1 MGSNE
6 FTIKEKSSMAKT
18 IAVNAGSSTL
28 KFKLFD
34 MPSEDVVAEG
44 TIERIGEK
52 MGHAKIKYG
61 DGQKHE
67 EEIPFEDHAAAVNY
81 LLDKLIALEIVESYD
96 EITAVGHRIVAGGEF
111 FKDSTVITDDVIK
124 KIDELSEYA
133 PLHEPAELIG
143 IKAFKKVL
151 PNAFAVAVFDT
162 SFHASMPKMN
172 ALYSVPYDW
181 YEKYGAR
188 KYGAHGTSHRYVAA
202 RAAEML
208 GKPLKDLKLITMHIG
223 AGASITAIKDGK
235 SFDTSMGFTP
245 VAGITMAT
253 RSGDVDPSLVAF
265 MQGKL
270 NLSSDQMIDILN
282 HKSGLIGI
290 SGISPDMRDIL
301 AAADEG
307 NDRAQLTLDIYVNR
321 IVRYIGSYVAEM
333 GGVDAIVFTAGV
345 GENSAPIRK
354 MVTDKLGYFGIK
366 IDQEKND
373 CHGVERDLS
382 AADAKVKTLLI
393 PTNEELMIVRDI
405 ERLKKNN

>member
-1 MGSNE
+1 MSK
-6 FTIKEKSSMAKT
+6 I

-44 TIERIGEK
+44 TIERIGED

-67 EEIPFEDHAAAVNY
+67 EEKPFKDHGAAVQY
-81 LLDKLIALEIVESYD
+81 LLDQLIDLKIVQNYD
-96 EITAVGHRIVAGGEF
+96 EITAVGHRVVAGGEF
-111 FKDSTVITDDVIK
+111 FKDSAIINDDVIK

-133 PLHEPAELIG
+133 PLHDPAELVG
-143 IKAFKKVL
+143 IKAFRKVL

-162 SFHASMPKMN
+162 SFHVNMPKKN
-172 ALYSVPYDW
+172 ALYSVPYEW

-188 KYGAHGTSHRYVAA
+188 KYGAHGTSHRYVAG

-235 SFDTSMGFTP
+235 SYDTSMGFSP
-245 VAGITMAT
+245 LAGITMAT

-265 MQGKL
+265 IQEKL
-270 NLSSDQMIDILN
+270 GVSSQKMISILN
-282 HKSGLIGI
+282 HESGIKGI

-301 AAADEG
+301 SAADKG
-307 NDRAQLTLDIYVNR
+307 DKRAQLTIDIYVNR
-321 IVRYIGSYVAEM
+321 IVRYVGAYIAEM
-333 GGVDAIVFTAGV
+333 GGADAIVFTAGV

-354 MVTDKLGYFGIK
+354 KVTDQLGYFGIK
-366 IDQEKND
+366 IDQEKNQ

-382 AADAKVKTLLI
+382 APDAKIKTLLV

-405 ERLKKNN
+405 ERLRKQA

>member
-1 MGSNE
+1 MS
-6 FTIKEKSSMAKT
+6 KT

-67 EEIPFEDHAAAVNY
+67 EEKPFEDHGAAVNY
-81 LLDKLIALEIVESYD
+81 LLDQLIDLGIVKSYD
-96 EITAVGHRIVAGGEF
+96 EITAVGHRVVAGGEF
-111 FKDSTVITDDVIK
+111 FKDSAVIDDDVIK

-133 PLHEPAELIG
+133 PLHDPAELVG
-143 IKAFKKVL
+143 IKAFRKVL

-162 SFHASMPKMN
+162 SFHVNMPKMN
-172 ALYSVPYDW
+172 ALYSVPYEW

-188 KYGAHGTSHRYVAA
+188 KYGAHGTSHRYVAG
-202 RAAEML
+202 RAAAML
-208 GKPLKDLKLITMHIG
+208 GKPLEDLKLITMHIG
-223 AGASITAIKDGK
+223 AGASITAVKGGK
-235 SFDTSMGFTP
+235 SFDTSMGFSP
-245 VAGITMAT
+245 LAGITMAT

-265 MQGKL
+265 VQEKL
-270 NLSSDQMIDILN
+270 GTTSQEMIDALN
-282 HKSGLIGI
+282 HKSGLLGI
-290 SGISPDMRDIL
+290 SQLSPDMRDIL
-301 AAADEG
+301 AAADKG
-307 NDRAQLTLDIYVNR
+307 NDQAQLALDMYVNR
-321 IVRYIGSYVAEM
+321 IVRYVGAYIAEM

-345 GENSAPIRK
+345 GENSVPVRK
-354 MVTDKLGYFGIK
+354 MVTDKLAYFGIK
-366 IDQEKND
+366 IDQEKNQ

-382 AADAKVKTLLI
+382 TPDAKIKTLLI

-405 ERLKKNN
+405 ERLKKEQGK

>member
-1 MGSNE
+1 MS
-6 FTIKEKSSMAKT
+6 KT

-44 TIERIGEK
+44 TIKRIGEK
-52 MGHAKIKYG
+52 MGHAKIKFG

-67 EEIPFEDHAAAVNY
+67 EEKPFADHGAAVNY
-81 LLDKLIALEIVESYD
+81 LLDQLIDLGIVKSYD
-96 EITAVGHRIVAGGEF
+96 EITAVGHRVVAGGEF
-111 FKDSTVITDDVIK
+111 FKDSAVIDDDVIK

-133 PLHEPAELIG
+133 PLHDPAELIG
-143 IKAFKKVL
+143 IKAFRKVL

-162 SFHASMPKMN
+162 SFHVNMPKMN
-172 ALYSVPYDW
+172 ALYSVPYEW

-188 KYGAHGTSHRYVAA
+188 KYGAHGTSHRYVAG

-235 SFDTSMGFTP
+235 SFDTSMGFSP
-245 VAGITMAT
+245 LAGITMAT

-265 MQGKL
+265 VQEKL
-270 NLSSDQMIDILN
+270 GVSSQEMISILN
-282 HKSGLIGI
+282 HKSGLLGI
-290 SGISPDMRDIL
+290 SQLSPDMRDIL
-301 AAADEG
+301 AAADKG
-307 NDRAQLTLDIYVNR
+307 NDQAQLALDMYVNR
-321 IVRYIGSYVAEM
+321 IVRYVGAYIAEM
-333 GGVDAIVFTAGV
+333 DGADAIVFTAGV
-345 GENSAPIRK
+345 GENSIPVRK
-354 MVTDKLGYFGIK
+354 MVTDKLAYFGIK
-366 IDQEKND
+366 IDQEKNK

-382 AADAKVKTLLI
+382 ADDAKIKTLLI

-405 ERLKKNN
+405 ERLKKEQGK

>member
-1 MGSNE
+1 MS
-6 FTIKEKSSMAKT
+6 KT

-52 MGHAKIKYG
+52 MGHAKIKFG

-67 EEIPFEDHAAAVNY
+67 EEKPFADHGAAVNY
-81 LLDKLIALEIVESYD
+81 LLDQLIDLGIVKSYD
-96 EITAVGHRIVAGGEF
+96 EITAVGHRVVAGGEF
-111 FKDSTVITDDVIK
+111 FKDSAVIDDDVIK

-133 PLHEPAELIG
+133 PLHDPAELIG
-143 IKAFKKVL
+143 IKAFRKVL

-162 SFHASMPKMN
+162 SFHVNMPKMN
-172 ALYSVPYDW
+172 ALYSVPYEW
-181 YEKYGAR
+181 YEKSGAR
-188 KYGAHGTSHRYVAA
+188 KYGAHGTSHRYVAG

-235 SFDTSMGFTP
+235 SFDTSMGFSP
-245 VAGITMAT
+245 LAGITMAT

-265 MQGKL
+265 VQEKL
-270 NLSSDQMIDILN
+270 GVSSQEMISILN
-282 HKSGLIGI
+282 HKSGLLGI
-290 SGISPDMRDIL
+290 SQLSPDMRDIL
-301 AAADEG
+301 AAADKG
-307 NDRAQLTLDIYVNR
+307 NDQAQLALDMYVNR
-321 IVRYIGSYVAEM
+321 IVRYVGAYIAEM
-333 GGVDAIVFTAGV
+333 DGADAIVFTAGV
-345 GENSAPIRK
+345 GENSIPVRK
-354 MVTDKLGYFGIK
+354 MVTDKLAYFGIK
-366 IDQEKND
+366 IDQEKNK

-382 AADAKVKTLLI
+382 ADDAKIKTLLI

-405 ERLKKNN
+405 ERLKKEQGK

>member
-1 MGSNE
+1 MS
-6 FTIKEKSSMAKT
+6 KT

-52 MGHAKIKYG
+52 MGHAKIKFG

-67 EEIPFEDHAAAVNY
+67 EEKPFADHGAAVNY
-81 LLDKLIALEIVESYD
+81 LLDQLIDLGIVKSYD
-96 EITAVGHRIVAGGEF
+96 EITAVGHRVVAGGEF
-111 FKDSTVITDDVIK
+111 FKDSAVIDDDVIK

-133 PLHEPAELIG
+133 PLHDPAELIG
-143 IKAFKKVL
+143 IKAFRKVL
-151 PNAFAVAVFDT
+151 PKALAVAVFDT
-162 SFHASMPKMN
+162 SFHVNMPKMN
-172 ALYSVPYDW
+172 ALYSVPYEW

-188 KYGAHGTSHRYVAA
+188 KYGAHGTSHRYVAG

-235 SFDTSMGFTP
+235 SFDTSMGFSP
-245 VAGITMAT
+245 LAGITMAT

-265 MQGKL
+265 VQEKL
-270 NLSSDQMIDILN
+270 GVSSQEMISILN
-282 HKSGLIGI
+282 HKSGLLGI
-290 SGISPDMRDIL
+290 SQLSPDMRDIL
-301 AAADEG
+301 AAADKG
-307 NDRAQLTLDIYVNR
+307 NDQAQLALDMYVNR
-321 IVRYIGSYVAEM
+321 IVRYVGAYIAEM
-333 GGVDAIVFTAGV
+333 GGADAIVFTAGV
-345 GENSAPIRK
+345 GENSIPVRK
-354 MVTDKLGYFGIK
+354 MVTDKLAYFGIK
-366 IDQEKND
+366 IDQEKNK

-382 AADAKVKTLLI
+382 ADDAKIKTLLI

-405 ERLKKNN
+405 ERLKKEQGK

>member
-1 MGSNE
+1 MS
-6 FTIKEKSSMAKT
+6 KT

-52 MGHAKIKYG
+52 MGHAKIKFG

-67 EEIPFEDHAAAVNY
+67 EEKPFADHGAAVNY
-81 LLDKLIALEIVESYD
+81 LLDQLIDLGIVKSYD
-96 EITAVGHRIVAGGEF
+96 EITAVGHRVVAGGEF
-111 FKDSTVITDDVIK
+111 FKDSAVIDDDVIK

-133 PLHEPAELIG
+133 PLHDPAELIG
-143 IKAFKKVL
+143 IKAFRKVL

-162 SFHASMPKMN
+162 SFHVNMPKMN
-172 ALYSVPYDW
+172 ALYSVPYEW

-188 KYGAHGTSHRYVAA
+188 KYGAHGTSHRYVAG

-235 SFDTSMGFTP
+235 SFDTSMGFSP
-245 VAGITMAT
+245 LAGITMAT

-265 MQGKL
+265 VQEKL
-270 NLSSDQMIDILN
+270 GVSSQEMISILN
-282 HKSGLIGI
+282 HKSGLLGI
-290 SGISPDMRDIL
+290 SQLSPDMRDIL
-301 AAADEG
+301 DAADKG
-307 NDRAQLTLDIYVNR
+307 NDQAQLALDMYVNR
-321 IVRYIGSYVAEM
+321 IVRYVGAYIAEM
-333 GGVDAIVFTAGV
+333 GGADAIVFTAGV
-345 GENSAPIRK
+345 GENSIPVRK
-354 MVTDKLGYFGIK
+354 MVTDKLAYFGIK
-366 IDQEKND
+366 IDQEKNK

-382 AADAKVKTLLI
+382 ADDAKIKTLLI

-405 ERLKKNN
+405 ERLKKEQGK

>member
-1 MGSNE
+1 MS
-6 FTIKEKSSMAKT
+6 KT

-67 EEIPFEDHAAAVNY
+67 EEKPFADHGAAVNY
-81 LLDKLIALEIVESYD
+81 LLDQLIALGIVKTYD
-96 EITAVGHRIVAGGEF
+96 EITAVGHRVVAGGEF
-111 FKDSTVITDDVIK
+111 FKDSAVINDDVIK

-133 PLHEPAELIG
+133 PLHDPAELVG
-143 IKAFKKVL
+143 IKAFRKVL

-162 SFHASMPKMN
+162 SFHVNMPKMN
-172 ALYSVPYDW
+172 ALYSVPYEW

-188 KYGAHGTSHRYVAA
+188 KYGAHGTSHRYVAG
-202 RAAEML
+202 RAAAML

-223 AGASITAIKDGK
+223 AGASITAVKDGK
-235 SFDTSMGFTP
+235 SFDTSMGFSP
-245 VAGITMAT
+245 LAGITMAT

-265 MQGKL
+265 VQEKL
-270 NLSSDQMIDILN
+270 GVSSQEMINILN
-282 HKSGLIGI
+282 HKSGLLGI
-290 SGISPDMRDIL
+290 SQLSPDMRDIL
-301 AAADEG
+301 AAADKG
-307 NDRAQLTLDIYVNR
+307 NDQAQLALDMYVNR
-321 IVRYIGSYVAEM
+321 IVRYVGAYIAEM
-333 GGVDAIVFTAGV
+333 GGADAIVFTAGV
-345 GENSAPIRK
+345 GENSIPARK
-354 MVTDKLGYFGIK
+354 MVTDKLAYFGIK
-366 IDQEKND
+366 IDQDKNQ

-382 AADAKVKTLLI
+382 TPDAKIKTLLI

-405 ERLKKNN
+405 ERLKKEQSN

>member
-1 MGSNE
+1 MS
-6 FTIKEKSSMAKT
+6 KT

-52 MGHAKIKYG
+52 MGHAKIKFG

-67 EEIPFEDHAAAVNY
+67 EEKPFADHGAAVNY
-81 LLDKLIALEIVESYD
+81 LLDQLIDLGIVKSYD
-96 EITAVGHRIVAGGEF
+96 EITAVGHRVVAGGEF
-111 FKDSTVITDDVIK
+111 FKDSAVIDDDVIK

-133 PLHEPAELIG
+133 PLHDPAELIG
-143 IKAFKKVL
+143 IKAFRKVL

-162 SFHASMPKMN
+162 SFHVNMPKMN
-172 ALYSVPYDW
+172 ALYSVPYEW

-188 KYGAHGTSHRYVAA
+188 KYGAHGTSHRYVAG

-235 SFDTSMGFTP
+235 SFDTSMGFSPLT
-245 VAGITMAT
+245 GITMAT

-265 MQGKL
+265 VQEKL
-270 NLSSDQMIDILN
+270 GVSSQEMISILN
-282 HKSGLIGI
+282 HKSGLLGI
-290 SGISPDMRDIL
+290 SQLSPDMRDIL
-301 AAADEG
+301 AAADKG
-307 NDRAQLTLDIYVNR
+307 NDQAQLALDMYVNR
-321 IVRYIGSYVAEM
+321 IVRYVGAYIAEM
-333 GGVDAIVFTAGV
+333 DGADAIVFTAGV
-345 GENSAPIRK
+345 GENSIPVRK
-354 MVTDKLGYFGIK
+354 MVTDKLAYFGIK
-366 IDQEKND
+366 IDQEKNK

-382 AADAKVKTLLI
+382 ADDAKIKTLLI

-405 ERLKKNN
+405 ERLKKEQGK

>member
-1 MGSNE
+1 MS
-6 FTIKEKSSMAKT
+6 KT

-52 MGHAKIKYG
+52 MGHAKIKFG

-67 EEIPFEDHAAAVNY
+67 EEKPFADHGAAVNY
-81 LLDKLIALEIVESYD
+81 LLDQLIDLGIVKSYD
-96 EITAVGHRIVAGGEF
+96 EITAVGHRVVAGGEF
-111 FKDSTVITDDVIK
+111 FKDSAVIDDDVIK

-133 PLHEPAELIG
+133 PLHDPAELIG
-143 IKAFKKVL
+143 IKAFRKVL

-162 SFHASMPKMN
+162 SFHVNMPKMN
-172 ALYSVPYDW
+172 ALYSVPYEW

-188 KYGAHGTSHRYVAA
+188 KYGAHGTSHRYVAG

-235 SFDTSMGFTP
+235 SFDTSMGFSP
-245 VAGITMAT
+245 LAGITMAT

-265 MQGKL
+265 VQEKL
-270 NLSSDQMIDILN
+270 GVSSQEMISILN
-282 HKSGLIGI
+282 HKSGLLGI
-290 SGISPDMRDIL
+290 SQLSPDMRDIL
-301 AAADEG
+301 TAADKG
-307 NDRAQLTLDIYVNR
+307 NDQAQLALDMYVNR
-321 IVRYIGSYVAEM
+321 IVRYVGAYIAEM
-333 GGVDAIVFTAGV
+333 DGADAIVFTAGV
-345 GENSAPIRK
+345 GENSIPVRK
-354 MVTDKLGYFGIK
+354 MVTDKLAYFGIK
-366 IDQEKND
+366 IDQEKNK

-382 AADAKVKTLLI
+382 ADDAKIKTLLI

-405 ERLKKNN
+405 ERLKKEQGK